1 MAQKS
6 PDPTPRFSLV
16 IPMHREAE
24 NVAPLLTEV
33 ETALSAVAPFEVLVV
48 DDCSS
53 DDTLAR
59 LQAFKA
65 AGERA
70 WLRILRLASQSGQ
83 SGAVLAGVEHA
94 RAPLIATLDGDMQN
108 DPADLPR
115 LLALVEGGTCD
126 GVTGVRVKRQ
136 DTWVRKVSSRIGN
149 GVRNLITGD
158 RVVDAACGI
167 KILPRRAF
175 LVAPRFN
182 GMHRFMPT
190 LMRFAGLRIRE
201 EPVNHRPRGAGTA
214 KYGIG
219 NRALRGLA
227 DCFAIRWY
235 RRRRIDP
242 KVQAEC

>member
-1 MAQKS
+1 MASRSSDQL
-6 PDPTPRFSLV
+6 RFSLV

-24 NVAPLLTEV
+24 NVAALLGEV
-33 ETALSAVAPFEVLVV
+33 EIALAGVAPFEVLVV
-48 DDCSS
+48 DDCSG

-65 AGERA
+65 ERPA
-70 WLRILRLASQSGQ
+70 RTWLRILRLARQAGQ
-83 SGAVLAGVEHA
+83 SGAVLAGAEHA
-94 RAPLIATLDGDMQN
+94 RAPLIATIDGDMQN

-115 LLALVEGGTCD
+115 LLALVEAGECD

-136 DTWVRKVSSRIGN
+136 DTWVRRVSSRIGN
-149 GVRNLITGD
+149 NVRNWITGD

-167 KILPRRAF
+167 KILPRAAF

-182 GMHRFMPT
+182 GMHRFMPS

-201 EPVNHRPRGAGTA
+201 EPVNHRPRAAGTA

-235 RRRRIDP
+235 RRRRIEP
-242 KVQAEC
+242 LVQSEW